1 MQLIPKPAS
10 VFVATREGRVKKL
23 TAPHPM
29 LRALSMVLV
38 ALMIFSSSPALMAMT
53 AMQAFGGAS
62 PEAGGKGGSANLLN
76 AGAASATQTA
86 NNAKLALQQSQKALS
101 AIQHMQARASS
112 ISQQIAASAAVMHG
126 SGRGLVPYS
135 AESLTTG
142 IVPTGWKGVSSVS
155 AAPQNV
161 TLTQNQPNAYLT
173 WKSFDIPNGTTV
185 NFNQKGNSGS
195 PGTWIAF
202 NQVLGMYPSD
212 IFGRIVSAGQ
222 VYILNQNG
230 ILFHNGSQVNVHT
243 LVASTLPINGNLAGT
258 AVAPGSGIANNKDQQ
273 FLFSAL
279 PVTSVSMNPFTP
291 VISAVDGTIGNVIV
305 EPQATITSPP
315 DASHSG
321 GMVLL
326 AAPEV
331 QNHGTI
337 STKDGQTILAA
348 GLQVGIMPHNSGDP
362 SLRGKDV
369 YIGRVSDPSVSTLT
383 KAPGTVQ
390 NDGIISIPEGNL
402 TMAGKTI
409 NQSGVI
415 DSATSTGLNGRVDL
429 LALYNAMMNPE
440 FGTSGA
446 AVIYDT
452 TMPNSGTVT
461 LAEGS
466 VISIL
471 PDANDQT
478 TVTGTSLAL
487 KSLVSIEGNSIR
499 MTKGS
504 LILAP
509 GATATA
515 GALSQVL
522 SLNGGTPNSD
532 LTDGVSML
540 AGTIEISGGTPS
552 FSTVSGSIVMDSSAE
567 IDVAGSTGVNVQ
579 SSQNYLT
586 LQLRGNELANSP
598 IQRINTAI
606 RGRTITI
613 DARIAGT
620 SSGQILQ
627 FSSAADA
634 YAAYLAGQVSWIGTP
649 LGDAT
654 GFSNLIQ
661 RSVSQLTEAGGSVKL
676 IAGESLRMSQGSTI
690 DVSGGW
696 SHYSGGNFTTSKVLY
711 QGHLLDISAASP
723 DQVYSGLY
731 SSGATVEKSTKWG
744 ITKTFV
750 SPLDPTLVHHEAAY
764 DSGAPGGS
772 LFLQAPHLDTVG
784 TLLGNTSAGARQLRS
799 GSMAGSLPLSSSLTI
814 KLQGTDPA
822 TGYPT
827 ALPSSVVFSRGG
839 DSRGGLALSP
849 DLLSKDGFGYFMLSD
864 HDGVVSVTPG
874 TVLDAGPQ
882 GSISIEAANID
893 VQGSIIAPNGSISL
907 QADLIPYALANNI
920 PNIAEKP
927 ITDVLENRDHSQ
939 VVFQYGV
946 DQYIDS
952 AGNIGN
958 LAGGGWHHL
967 NSGIVTLGDAGT
979 VSTAGLMVDDT
990 RFSPDR
996 GAIPLAFNGGTQH
1009 QFIDGIDVTTLAA
1022 GISIS
1027 GYQVNLD
1034 RGGLLNVS
1042 GGVYASPSSVSYG
1055 NASTLSISAGR
1066 ADNSTPIHN
1075 GSLQLDAT
1083 LLGYAGP
1090 GAQSGALSLSTPPIV
1105 IGNAAAPVFISPDRV
1120 VHFSPS
1126 FFNQGGFS
1134 SFYLEGL
1141 ASEAPGASS
1150 DYTQVNSF
1158 IPGIDIAAG
1167 THLQPEVSSWI
1178 ETRGIAGLGLTPES
1192 LGFPFAPAS
1201 SISLKASGLSWG
1213 PLGSGGNSDP
1223 FLIRGSLVMESGS
1236 SIQVDPQLT
1245 DSKNI
1250 LTSKGGVISLKGD
1263 TVSVKGDLMAPGG
1276 SITLKSTTYPSHDP
1290 SPAAAAVTLYVAPG
1304 SILSTAGESLATE
1317 IPVAGHG
1324 SVRNSSVLAG
1334 GNISLSGNILLDHGV
1349 VLDASGASAINEFYP
1364 YQLGMAPSQSG
1375 GLDSGMIPYRVDS
1388 AGGTIVLNGSQ
1399 ALYSD
1404 AMMVAQSGGPTA
1416 AGGTLS
1422 ISSGRFYN
1430 KANSETAT
1438 PIDMTL
1444 AVNESG
1450 GGVPKGWNVAGATA
1464 IGSTFLS
1471 YGGIPEAGGHVS
1483 VDSWSGGGFDN
1494 ITLGGNVRFNGKVE
1508 LNAPGTIAVA
1518 TGGIL
1523 QADSEVDIKATR
1535 VALGTPF
1542 LTPGDVRLSTAFQ
1555 DATGN
1560 KFYLPPTHGDGKLNV
1575 TAQVIDLGNLS
1586 LQGIGNANFKAPGG
1600 LIRGDGTVDIAG
1612 NLRLTAAFVY
1622 PVSGVPFALDAYNYS
1637 ADPNSPETLGQ
1648 ATVATPSDGLVA
1660 GGSITILQSGKLP
1673 SPLSALGGL
1682 SIQADT
1688 IIQSGTVVAPFGS
1701 IVMGSGGGNIPD
1713 AVSGMDVV
1721 ATTSLK
1727 LSKGSVTSISGVD
1740 SLTGEAI
1747 SVPFGVSSDGTSWTS
1762 PSGDALTSS
1771 GLNAKY
1777 VSLTALNLSTE
1788 RGSLIDLMGGGGVTA
1803 NQFISGQG
1811 GTIDYLSQP
1820 NAYAI
1825 VPGYQA
1831 PFAPTGYSSSSL
1843 DGSLLGMKVV
1853 LSGGAGLPA
1862 GTYTLLPGSYATQP
1876 GAFLLLP
1883 SKFSSGT
1890 LGLQPDGSVLVA
1902 GTLFNGLD
1910 FAVSPSRIAQAYEL
1924 DSPSVLASKVNYQ
1937 VLNADTFFAANSSS
1951 AKTANG
1957 GNLVIQGISSLKLN
1971 GGVKGQGMNG
1981 GTGSS
1986 IDINSSQAIM
1996 VTADG
2001 IDGSLSAAELNSW
2014 SVGSLLLG
2022 GFRGNQVNGLT
2033 PVTVNAPSIT
2043 IADGTSLSGNDI
2055 ILVAQEGIVIGTPGG
2070 SGATVTASVSGV
2082 APQENLQIGA
2092 VASGSLPAVSGDGVF
2107 LRVSSDPNITLTRKN
2122 VDGQSVQSAGL
2133 TDGNGNTYTPSL
2145 TINGST
2151 LLQGGALLLDSTS
2164 KSTISQTSSLNS
2176 KVSTIN
2182 AGAVSLILD
2191 PNFNVNGGT
2200 LLPSDTT
2207 SLQLSGTTLSGLQNS
2222 SRLSIS
2228 SYSSIDLYGNGNAAS
2243 FGSANLELSLHAGE
2257 ISSGDNSAFTITA
2270 NTLLLDNVG
2279 AVSDPSFGAPQ
2290 ITGGALTLKG
2300 NILKLGS
2307 TVTAANKSDLSLG
2320 GFQTV
2325 AADFSGGVVGS
2336 GNGTFLTAGDL
2347 SIQTPLMTGEDFA
2360 QTTLS
2365 SLGSFTASQSGS
2377 VLVRPGLGASLSL
2390 TGGSVNIAAPIVL
2403 PSGTVSI
2410 TASGLGGSGSDLT
2423 LSSKISVAGISK
2435 QLQHGSENT
2444 GGGVI
2449 SLSSKLGNLDL
2460 AESSLDVSA
2469 PAGGG
2474 SAGRL
2479 SLSAPN
2485 GALSSEPASLSAT
2498 APKGTPG
2505 SFTADLG
2512 TIDGGN
2518 LASLESILSP
2528 AGFIAS
2534 QNIRDRSD
2542 VTITIPADE
2551 TIRVYNFTLSA
2562 DAGSIDVYGKIDA
2575 SDVPGADA
2583 LGNAIQTGG
2592 SIALFAGGNMILETG
2607 ATLDASAQNYNNAG
2621 NGGAIILQAGSS
2633 SSAATIDLQSGSS
2646 INLSVAASPSLG
2658 KANGILTLVAPQN
2671 ADATGI
2677 QINPIQTTITG
2688 ASSIIAEGVYKQD
2701 AATPGLANISYGN
2714 WDYFTAYR
2722 PSEQVLYNG
2731 VLYQLSI
2738 SPADT
2743 TSYQAYLAD
2752 VCGGNTT
2759 TPDSS
2764 PYWTVSSIAPWDGT
2778 LSYAK
2783 GDKVFFNGVTYTSQ
2797 EDYSNPGDGSAL
2809 SPDSSPLWKIGADD
2823 GNYQQLALNNA
2834 MSFTAGVNKSFAGSY
2849 AVQVIPREE
2858 IVNTRGGLVLGNTWD
2873 LSLAR
2878 YGNNASILDS
2888 SGHPTGGTIGTDPGF
2903 LGLRAL
2909 GDVILHGSLSD
2920 GFGDSVSSQSTASGL
2935 QGSSLLPLLSLN
2947 GATLSQ
2953 KAWSYGIT
2961 AGADFSAANPLTFA
2975 NSPTGSVFLGNVSSD
2990 PKQNEY
2996 SVLRTGAGNINIAA
3010 SADIQLRGNLT
3021 AIYSAGALVPDQLM
3035 GGTFDLPS
3043 TAYPAQFSSGGGDV
3057 SLAAGRDI
3065 AHVSYARDASGVF
3078 LMDPSNA
3085 HNPTALQTIQ
3095 DSVAELPSNW
3105 LYRRGGYDSSS
3116 GLFQTVRNSTEVAS
3130 TAWWVDFSNFFEDV
3144 GALGGGNVSLAAGR
3158 DVSNMDAVI
3167 PTSFRMPGHASG
3179 SSSPFAPDSS
3189 ASVELGGGD
3198 LSVVAGQNINAGVYY
3213 VENGNGLL
3221 SAGGSI
3227 ITNPSRDP
3235 QFPTITGQPVSD
3247 PNNSLLPTT
3256 LFLGKGS
3263 FSVNAQA
3270 SILLGPVENVF
3281 LTPPGI
3287 NNGTG
3292 YKSYFSTYAS
3302 TDKVS
3307 VMSLSGD
3314 ILLREAVASPAN
3326 QTPVPLLQAWME
3338 SFLNNGDTTIL
3349 SYYQPW
3355 IALAE
3360 TGADQLASFGPLLS
3374 FLPPNLSVNA
3384 VSGSISLQGNLTV
3397 SPAPLGNISLVAA
3410 GSINGFAGAGYFD
3423 SYQKAPIFVSST
3435 INLSDADPN
3444 SIPGILSPVS
3454 NSSDGETDV
3463 RAIDSHLQET
3473 GSYFGPQS
3481 LFQFK
3486 QDLHGSTLLHAGDSS
3501 PLVLSALG
3509 GDISGL
3515 TLFSPKQVDLFA
3527 GGFINDAG
3535 LYIQNVNPSDIS
3547 IISAVKGINGYNINS
3562 PLRSYALSLT
3572 IDPNTG
3578 KYNSSLLANAYAG
3591 FPSGD
3596 IQISGP
3602 GTLEILSGGAMD
3614 LGHDPYG
3621 NPDGDPTIW
3630 NGVTSIGNARNPALS
3645 YQGANI
3651 VMAAGISGMLPL
3663 DSGLA
3668 GSLALESFTHSI
3680 LSGSDG
3686 AKYLSELT
3694 SSMTYSGASDSAHL
3708 SAESFAPESTVLSAE
3723 EKSLLELRL
3732 FFLVLRDAGRNYNKP
3747 DSKGYRSYSS
3757 GEKAVASLLRVAAGK
3772 GDVTTWARNIETY
3785 QGGDLLMLAPGGG
3798 ITLVPPTIS
3807 VPLNAPGIITAY
3819 GGSVD
3824 IFAKGDVNLGNGR
3837 IFTLRG
3843 GDIMIWSD
3851 QGNIAAGNAAKTV
3864 ASAPPAQVLIDPQSG
3879 DVKTDLSGLATGG
3892 GIGVLATVE
3901 GVPPGNVDLIAPSG
3915 IIDAGDAGIRS
3926 SGNLNLA
3933 ATKILNADN
3942 IAATGSTA
3950 GAPPAAP
3957 PAAAPNLSA
3966 AAAASSTSAAN
3977 NSAAQN
3983 ASQNNNQNAVDET
3996 PSIISI
4002 DILGYGGGDGEGESA
4017 DASDGGHPQAS
4028 L

>member
-1 MQLIPKPAS
+1 MK
-10 VFVATREGRVKKL
+10 F
-23 TAPHPM
+23 TAPHPA
-29 LRALSMVLV
+29 LRALSILLM

-62 PEAGGKGGSANLLN
+62 PGAGGKGSSSNLLN

-86 NNAKLALQQSQKALS
+86 NNAKLALQQSQKALT
-101 AIQHMQARASS
+101 AIQNMQARASS
-112 ISQQIAASAAVMHG
+112 IAQQIAASAAVMHG
-126 SGRGLVPYS
+126 SGRGLIPYT
-135 AESLTTG
+135 ANSLTTG

-155 AAPQNV
+155 AGPQNV

-173 WKSFDIPNGTTV
+173 WKSFDIPSGTTV
-185 NFNQKGNSGS
+185 NFDQKGNSGS

-230 ILFHNGSQVNVHT
+230 ILFHNGSQVNVHS
-243 LVASTLPINGNLAGT
+243 LVASTLPINVNLAGS
-258 AVAPGSGIANNKDQQ
+258 AVASGSGIANNKDQQ

-279 PVTSVSMNPFTP
+279 PVTSASMNPFTP
-291 VISAVDGTIGNVIV
+291 VISAVDGEIGNVTV

-315 DASHSG
+315 DATHSG

-331 QNHGTI
+331 HNYGTI
-337 STKDGQTILAA
+337 STMDGQTVMAA

-369 YIGRVSDPSVSTLT
+369 YVGRISDPSVSTVSL
-383 KAPGTVQ
+383 APGTVQ
-390 NDGIISIPEGNL
+390 NDGVISIPEGSL

-429 LALYNAMMNPE
+429 LAIYNAMMNPQ

-452 TMPNSGTVT
+452 TTPNTGAVN

-466 VISIL
+466 VIRIL
-471 PDANDQT
+471 PDVNDQT
-478 TVTGTSLAL
+478 TVTGASLAL
-487 KSLVSIEGNSIR
+487 NSLVSIEGNSIE
-499 MTKGS
+499 MKKGS

-509 GATATA
+509 GSIATA
-515 GALSQVL
+515 GALSQAL

-532 LTDGVSML
+532 LTEGVSIL
-540 AGTIEISGGTPS
+540 AGTVGVSGGSPS
-552 FSTVSGSIVMDSSAE
+552 FSTVGGSIMMDSSAE
-567 IDVAGSTGVNVQ
+567 INVAGSTGVNVQ

-598 IQRINTAI
+598 LQRSNKAI

-661 RSVSQLTEAGGSVKL
+661 RSISQLTEAGGSVKL
-676 IAGESLRMSQGSTI
+676 IAGKSIQMSQGSII

-696 SHYSGGNFTTSKVLY
+696 SHYSGGDFTTSKVLY
-711 QGHLLDISAASP
+711 NGHLLDISMASP
-723 DQVYSGLY
+723 AQVYSGLF
-731 SSGATVEKSTKWG
+731 SSGATVETSAKWG
-744 ITKTFV
+744 TTKTFD

-772 LFLQAPHLDTVG
+772 LFLEAPVLDAVG

-799 GSMAGSLPLSSSLTI
+799 GSSVGSLPLSSSLTI
-814 KLQGTDPA
+814 KLQGTDPT
-822 TGYPT
+822 TGNPS
-827 ALPSSVVFSRGG
+827 ALPGSVVFSRSG

-849 DLLSKDGFGYFMLSD
+849 DLLSKDGFGYFMLVD
-864 HDGVVSVTPG
+864 HDGAVSVAPG
-874 TVLDAGPQ
+874 AVLDAGPQ
-882 GSISIEAANID
+882 GSVSIEAANID

-907 QADLIPYALANNI
+907 QADLIPYSLANNV
-920 PNIAEKP
+920 PNIAVKP
-927 ITDVLENRDHSQ
+927 ITDVLENQDNSQ
-939 VVFQYGV
+939 VVFQYGA
-946 DQYIDS
+946 DQYIDA
-952 AGNIGN
+952 AGNVGN
-958 LAGGGWHHL
+958 LLGGGWHHL
-967 NSGIVTLGDAGT
+967 NSGIVTLGDAAT
-979 VSTAGLMVDDT
+979 VSTAGLIVDDT
-990 RFSPDR
+990 RFSADR
-996 GAIPLAFNGGTQH
+996 GAVPLAFNGGTQH
-1009 QFIDGIDVTTLAA
+1009 QFIDGLNAMTLAA

-1027 GYQVNLD
+1027 GYQVNLN

-1042 GGVYASPSSVSYG
+1042 GGIYASAGSVSYG

-1066 ADNSTPIHN
+1066 ADSTTPIHY

-1090 GAQSGALSLSTPPIV
+1090 GAQSGVLSLSAPPIV
-1105 IGNAAAPVFISPDRV
+1105 IGNADAPVFTSSDRII
-1120 VHFSPS
+1120 HLSPS

-1134 SFYLEGL
+1134 SFSLNGL
-1141 ASEAPGASS
+1141 ASEAPGVSS
-1150 DYTQVNSF
+1150 DYTQVNKF
-1158 IPGIDIAAG
+1158 VPGIDIVSG
-1167 THLQPEVSSWI
+1167 THLQPQVSSWM
-1178 ETRGIAGLGLTPES
+1178 ETRGAVGLGLTPES

-1223 FLIRGSLVMESGS
+1223 FLMRGSLVMESGS
-1236 SIQVDPQLT
+1236 WIQADPQLT

-1250 LTSKGGVISLKGD
+1250 LTSKGGSISLSGD
-1263 TVSVKGDLMAPGG
+1263 TISMAGELTAPGG
-1276 SITLKSTTYPSHDP
+1276 SITLKTSSYPSHDP
-1290 SPAAAAVTLYVAPG
+1290 SPAAAKVTLYVAPG
-1304 SILSTAGESLATE
+1304 SILSTAGESLTTE

-1324 SVRNSSVLAG
+1324 FVSTSSVLAG

-1349 VLDASGASAINEFYP
+1349 VLDASGTSAISEFYS
-1364 YQLGMAPSQSG
+1364 YQLGLAPSQSG
-1375 GLDSGMIPYRVDS
+1375 GLTSVMIPYRLDS
-1388 AGGTIVLNGSQ
+1388 QGGMITLNGSQ

-1404 AMMVAQSGGPTA
+1404 ATLVSRSGGPTA

-1422 ISSGRFYN
+1422 VSSGRFYN
-1430 KANSETAT
+1430 KANSEAAT
-1438 PIDMTL
+1438 PVDMTL

-1450 GGVPKGWNVAGATA
+1450 GGVPADWNVAGGTV
-1464 IGSTFLS
+1464 IGSIFPS

-1494 ITLGGNVRFNGKVE
+1494 ITLGGNVIFNGKVA
-1508 LNAPGTIAVA
+1508 LSAPGTIAVA

-1535 VALGTPF
+1535 VVLGTPF

-1555 DATGN
+1555 DSTGN
-1560 KFYLPPTHGDGKLNV
+1560 KFYSPPTHGDGQLNI

-1586 LQGIGNANFKAPGG
+1586 LQGIGNANLNAAGG
-1600 LIRGDGTVDIAG
+1600 MIRGDGTVDIAG
-1612 NLRLTAAFVY
+1612 NLMLTAALVY
-1622 PVSGVPFALDAYNYS
+1622 PVSGVPFSLDAYNYS
-1637 ADPNSPETLGQ
+1637 VDSKSPGTMDQ
-1648 ATVATPSDGLVA
+1648 ATVATPADGLVK
-1660 GGSITILQSGKLP
+1660 GGSITLLQSGRLP
-1673 SPLSALGGL
+1673 LPLSALGSL
-1682 SIQADT
+1682 SIQADS
-1688 IIQSGTVVAPFGS
+1688 IIQSGTLVAPFGS
-1701 IVMGSGGGNIPD
+1701 IVMGSAGGNISD
-1713 AVSGMDVV
+1713 AVSGMNVV

-1727 LSKGSVTSISGVD
+1727 LTQGSVTSISGVD
-1740 SLTGEAI
+1740 PLSGIAI
-1747 SVPFGVSSDGTSWTS
+1747 SVPFGISSDGTSWTS
-1762 PSGDALTSS
+1762 PSGNALTAS
-1771 GLNAKY
+1771 GLTAKSI
-1777 VSLTALNLSTE
+1777 SLTAQNVSTE
-1788 RGSLIDLMGGGGVTA
+1788 SGSLIDLMGGGGVTA

-1820 NAYAI
+1820 NSYAI
-1825 VPGYQA
+1825 LPGNQA
-1831 PFAPTGYSSSSL
+1831 PFAPTGYSSSAL
-1843 DGSLLGMKVV
+1843 DGPLLGMKVV

-1883 SKFSSGT
+1883 SKSSSGT

-1910 FAVSPSRIAQAYEL
+1910 SAVSPSGLTQNYEL
-1924 DSPSVLASKVNYQ
+1924 DSPSVLANKVNYQ
-1937 VLNADTFFAANSSS
+1937 VLHADKFFAANSSS

-1957 GNLVIQGISSLKLN
+1957 GNLVIQGLSSLVLN
-1971 GGVKGQGMNG
+1971 GGVKGQGGNG
-1981 GTGSS
+1981 GTGAS
-1986 IDINSSQAIM
+1986 IDINSSQAIT

-2001 IDGSLSAAELNSW
+2001 AAGSLSAAVLNSW
-2014 SVGSLLLG
+2014 SFGSLLLG
-2022 GFRGNQVNGLT
+2022 GVRGNQVNGLT
-2033 PVTVNAPSIT
+2033 PVKVNAPSIT

-2070 SGATVTASVSGV
+2070 SGASITASGSGV
-2082 APQENLQIGA
+2082 APQENLQIGD
-2092 VASGSLPAVSGDGVF
+2092 VASGSSLAVSGDGVF

-2122 VDGQSVQSAGL
+2122 VDAQTAQSAGI

-2182 AGAVSLILD
+2182 AGSISLILD
-2191 PNFNVNGGT
+2191 PNFNNDGGT
-2200 LLPSDTT
+2200 LLPSDAT
-2207 SLQLSGTTLSGLQNS
+2207 SLHLSGATLEGLQKS
-2222 SRLSIS
+2222 SRLSLS
-2228 SYSSIDLYGNGNAAS
+2228 SYSGIDFYGNGHAAS

-2270 NTLLLDNVG
+2270 NNLLLDNAG
-2279 AVSDPSFGAPQ
+2279 AVSDPSLGTPHVTA
-2290 ITGGALTLKG
+2290 GSLTLQG
-2300 NILKLGS
+2300 NILTLGS
-2307 TVTAANKSDLSLG
+2307 TVTAANNSDLRLG

-2325 AADFSGGVVGS
+2325 AANFSDGVVGN
-2336 GNGTFLTAGDL
+2336 GNGTFLTAADL
-2347 SIQTPLMTGEDFA
+2347 SIQAPLMTGRDFA
-2360 QTTLS
+2360 KTTIVS
-2365 SLGSFTASQSGS
+2365 YGSFTASQSGTG
-2377 VLVRPGLGASLSL
+2377 LVAPGLGASLSI
-2390 TGGSVNIAAPIVL
+2390 TGGSVNISTPITL
-2403 PSGTVSI
+2403 PSGSVSI
-2410 TASGLGGSGSDLT
+2410 VATGSGGSGSDLT
-2423 LSSKISVAGISK
+2423 LSSTINVAGISL

-2444 GGGVI
+2444 GGGVV
-2449 SLSSKLGNLDL
+2449 SLSSKLGSLNL
-2460 AESSLDVSA
+2460 AGSSLDVSA
-2469 PAGGG
+2469 PVEGG
-2474 SAGRL
+2474 SSGSL
-2479 SLSAPN
+2479 FLSAPN
-2485 GALSSEPASLSAT
+2485 GALTSLPANLSAIS
-2498 APKGTPG
+2498 AKGSPG

-2512 TIDGGN
+2512 TINGGN
-2518 LASLESILSP
+2518 IATLESILGP

-2534 QNIRDRSD
+2534 QNIRDRND
-2542 VTITIPADE
+2542 ATVTIPAGE
-2551 TIRVYNFTLSA
+2551 TIKAHSFTLSA
-2562 DAGSIDVYGKIDA
+2562 DVGSIDVYGKIDA
-2575 SDVPGADA
+2575 SDVPGRDSF
-2583 LGNAIQTGG
+2583 GNAIQTGG
-2592 SIALFAGGNMILETG
+2592 SIALYAGGSLVLETG

-2621 NGGAIILQAGSS
+2621 KGGSILLQAGSK
-2633 SSAATIDLQSGSS
+2633 SSAATLDLQSGSS
-2646 INLSVAASPSLG
+2646 INLSVADSSSSG
-2658 KANGILTLVAPQN
+2658 KASGILTLVAPQTV
-2671 ADATGI
+2671 DATGI
-2677 QINPIQTTITG
+2677 QINPILATITG
-2688 ASSIIAEGVYKQD
+2688 ASSIIAEGVYRQD
-2701 AATPGLANISYGN
+2701 AATPGLANINYGN
-2714 WDYFTAYR
+2714 WDYYTAYR
-2722 PSEQVLYNG
+2722 PGEQVLYNG
-2731 VLYQLSI
+2731 ILYQLTIAPS
-2738 SPADT
+2738 DT

-2752 VCGGNTT
+2752 VCGNSTT
-2759 TPDSS
+2759 SPDSS
-2764 PYWTVSSIAPWDGT
+2764 PYWSVSSIAPWDST

-2797 EDYSNPGDGSAL
+2797 GDYSNPGDGSAL

-2834 MSFTAGVNKSFAGSY
+2834 SVFTASVNKSFAGNY

-2858 IVNTRGGLVLGNTWD
+2858 IVNTQGGLVLGNTWD

-2878 YGNNASILDS
+2878 YGNNASVLDS
-2888 SGHPTGGTIGTDPGF
+2888 SGKSTGATIGTDPGF

-2909 GDVILHGSLSD
+2909 GDIILHGSLSD
-2920 GFGDSVSSQSTASGL
+2920 GFGDSISSQSMASGL
-2935 QGSSLLPLLSLN
+2935 QGSKLLPLVSLN
-2947 GATLSQ
+2947 GAPLSQ
-2953 KAWSYGIT
+2953 KSWSYGIT

-2975 NSPTGSVFLGNVSSD
+2975 NLPTGSVLLGNVSSD
-2990 PKQNEY
+2990 PTQNEY
-2996 SVLRTGAGNINIAA
+2996 SVLRTGTGDITIAA
-3010 SADIQLRGNLT
+3010 SGDIQLRGNQT
-3021 AIYSAGALVPDQLM
+3021 AIYSAGALVPNQLM
-3035 GGTFDLPS
+3035 GGTFDLPGTS
-3043 TAYPAQFSSGGGDV
+3043 YPAQFSAGGGDV
-3057 SLAAGRDI
+3057 SLTAGRDI
-3065 AHVSYARDASGVF
+3065 AHVSYARDANGIF

-3085 HNPTALQTIQ
+3085 DNPTALQTVQ

-3105 LYRRGGYDSSS
+3105 LYRRGAYDSST
-3116 GLFQTVRNSTEVAS
+3116 GLFQTMPNSKEVAS

-3144 GALGGGNVSLAAGR
+3144 GALGGGNVTLAAGR
-3158 DVSNMDAVI
+3158 DVSNIDAVI
-3167 PTSFRMPGHASG
+3167 PTSFRMPGHTSG
-3179 SSSPFAPDSS
+3179 SALPLAPNAS

-3198 LSVVAGQNINAGVYY
+3198 LSVVAGQNIDAGVYY
-3213 VENGNGLL
+3213 VEKGNGLL

-3235 QFPTITGQPVSD
+3235 QFPTITGQPASD
-3247 PNNSLLPTT
+3247 PNNSLLPTA

-3263 FSVNAQA
+3263 FSVNAQG
-3270 SILLGPVENVF
+3270 SILLGPVANVF

-3287 NNGTG
+3287 NNGTE

-3302 TDKVS
+3302 TDKVN
-3307 VMSLSGD
+3307 VTSLSGD
-3314 ILLREAVASPAN
+3314 VLLREAVASPSN

-3338 SFLNNGDTTIL
+3338 SFLNNGDPTIL

-3355 IALAE
+3355 VALAE
-3360 TGADQLASFGPLLS
+3360 TGTDQLASFGPLLS
-3374 FLPPNLSVNA
+3374 LMPPTLSVNA
-3384 VSGSISLQGNLTV
+3384 VSGSITLQGNVTT
-3397 SPAPLGNISLVAA
+3397 SPAPLGNISLLAA
-3410 GSINGFAGAGYFD
+3410 GSINGFSSAGYFD
-3423 SYQKAPIFVSST
+3423 SYQKAPIYVSST

-3463 RAIDSHLQET
+3463 SAIGSHFQET

-3486 QDLHGSTLLHAGDSS
+3486 EALHGSTPLHAGDST

-3515 TLFSPKQVDLFA
+3515 TLFSAKQADLFA
-3527 GGFINDAG
+3527 GGSINDAG
-3535 LYIQNVNPSDIS
+3535 LYIQNVNPADIS
-3547 IISAVKGINGYNINS
+3547 IISAGMGINGYNINS
-3562 PLRSYALSLT
+3562 SLRSYALSLT

-3578 KYNSSLLANAYAG
+3578 KYNSSLLANAYSG

-3602 GTLEILSGGAMD
+3602 GTLEILSGGPID

-3621 NPDGDPTIW
+3621 NPNGDPTIW

-3663 DSGLA
+3663 NPGLA
-3668 GSLALESFTHSI
+3668 GSLALDSFSKSI

-3686 AKYLSELT
+3686 ATYLSELKD
-3694 SSMTYSGASDSAHL
+3694 SLTYSGAVDPAHL
-3708 SAESFAPESTVLSAE
+3708 TAESFAPDSTTLSAE

-3732 FFLVLRDAGRNYNKP
+3732 FYLVLRDTGRNYNKP
-3747 DSKGYRSYSS
+3747 DSPSYRSYSE
-3757 GEKAVASLLRVAAGK
+3757 GEKAVASLLRVVGGK

-3785 QGGDLLMLAPGGG
+3785 QGGDLMMLAPGGG
-3798 ITLVPPTIS
+3798 ISLVPPTIS
-3807 VPLNAPGIITAY
+3807 VPLNAPGIITAF

-3824 IFAKGDVNLGNGR
+3824 IFASGDVNLGNGR

-3901 GVPPGNVDLIAPSG
+3901 GIPPGNVDLIAPSG

-3933 ATKILNADN
+3933 ATKVLNADN

-3957 PAAAPNLSA
+3957 APAAPNVSGA
-3966 AAAASSTSAAN
+3966 SAASSASAAN

-3983 ASQNNNQNAVDET
+3983 ASQNNNQTPADEA
-3996 PSIISI
+3996 PSVISI

-4017 DASDGGHPQAS
+4017 DTSAPAQPQAS